1 MPERS
6 LEALQPITPEQHFKN
21 ACSAIHD
28 PTTERFMRCLPDIQS
43 GEALQVAE
51 LIVKHQRPEWR
62 DQLLGVV
69 RQFSCENYE
78 QVCSILVANKCFK
91 EIVEV
96 LQLSPNTWVSHSTDS
111 YFVSL
116 FNTIDCHRYK
126 PYVNQLTN
134 LMFERVQKLPPYLMF
149 DLATKMKNPTGTI
162 LAIQKMI
169 AFQKT
174 KLQPTFLF
182 FEKSVGVDS
191 SEVIGLVRTKFNTPQ
206 FNLNLVEAIC
216 HNDEVDFLD
225 HLKECLENIP
235 QTKKSQMRLNDCL
248 ERSVS
253 YENIER
259 VKCLLPYY
267 RPTYEGG
274 YTLMTASATG
284 NKAIFD
290 LLADLTPRPDKILVS
305 MEEQVSSFDFED
317 FALLRQC
324 VEERAQ
330 IKQRDK
336 MLKIIEKRRKSV
348 QLPPQRKM

>member
-1 MPERS
+1 MEEMS
-6 LEALQPITPEQHFKN
+6 IAALQPITPEQHFKN

-28 PTTERFMRCLPDIQS
+28 PTMERFMRCLPDIQS
-43 GEALQVAE
+43 GEAMQIAE
-51 LIVKHQRPEWR
+51 MVVKHQRPEWR
-62 DQLLGVV
+62 VQLLAVV
-69 RQFSCENYE
+69 RQFPHENYE
-78 QVCSILVANKCFK
+78 QVCSTLVSNKCFK
-91 EIVEV
+91 EVLEV
-96 LQLSPNTWVSHSTDS
+96 LQSSPKTWISHSTES

-116 FNTIDCHRYK
+116 FNEIACHPNK
-126 PYVNQLTN
+126 PYVSQLTN
-134 LMFERVQKLPPYLMF
+134 LMFERVQKLPPYLLF
-149 DLATKMKNPTGTI
+149 DLATKMKNSTGTL
-162 LAIQKMI
+162 LAIQKMNT
-169 AFQKT
+169 FSKN

-182 FEKSVGVDS
+182 FEKAVGVDS
-191 SEVIGLVRTKFNTPQ
+191 GDVIDLVRTQFNTPQ

-216 HNDEVDFLD
+216 YNDEVDFLD
-225 HLKECLENIP
+225 HLKECLDNIP

-259 VKCLLPYY
+259 VTCLLPYY
-267 RPTYEGG
+267 RPTYEDG

-305 MEEQVSSFDFED
+305 MEEEGPSFDFED
-317 FALLRQC
+317 LALLRQC

-336 MLKIIEKRRKSV
+336 MLKVIAKRTTSSLAARRK
-348 QLPPQRKM
+348 M